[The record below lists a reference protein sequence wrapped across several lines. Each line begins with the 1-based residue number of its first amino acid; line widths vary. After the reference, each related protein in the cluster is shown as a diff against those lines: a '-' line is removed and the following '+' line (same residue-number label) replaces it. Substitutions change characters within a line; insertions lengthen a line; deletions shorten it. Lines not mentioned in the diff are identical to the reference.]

1 MPTAEAFEMAQS
13 SGLDLVEVAPTA
25 KPPVCRILDYGRLK
39 YQQTKKDREARR
51 NQKVVLLK
59 EVRIRPKT
67 GDHDL
72 QIKSR
77 KVKKFLSDGD
87 KVKVTVR
94 FRGREMAHPQMG
106 RKVLEQL
113 LHHLAGIAHI
123 ERMPDIEGRAMT
135 MILAPGKG
143 MAGGNA

>member
-1 MPTAEAFEMAQS
+1 MPTADALNMAQS

-39 YQQTKKDREARR
+39 YQQTKKEREARR

-67 GDHDL
+67 GEHDL
-72 QIKSR
+72 EIKSR
-77 KVKKFLSDGD
+77 QVKRFLTDGD

-106 RKVLEQL
+106 RQVLEQL
-113 LHHLAGIAHI
+113 LRHLVGVAQI

-135 MILAPGKG
+135 MILAPAKSIASGS
-143 MAGGNA
+143 A

>member
-1 MPTAEAFEMAQS
+1 MAQS

-39 YQQTKKDREARR
+39 YQQTKKEREARR

-67 GDHDL
+67 GEHDL
-72 QIKSR
+72 EIKSR
-77 KVKKFLSDGD
+77 QVKRFLTDGD

-94 FRGREMAHPQMG
+94 FKGREMAHPQMG
-106 RKVLEQL
+106 RQVLEQL
-113 LHHLAGIAHI
+113 LRHLVGVAQI

-135 MILAPGKG
+135 MILSPAKSIARGS
-143 MAGGNA
+143 A